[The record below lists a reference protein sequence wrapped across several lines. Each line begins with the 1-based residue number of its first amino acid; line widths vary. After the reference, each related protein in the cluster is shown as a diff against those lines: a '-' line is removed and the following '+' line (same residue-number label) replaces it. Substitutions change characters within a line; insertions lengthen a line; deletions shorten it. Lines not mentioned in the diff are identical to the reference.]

1 MIQVEEKVCAI
12 CGNTFMGSYKQK
24 YCSATCRLES
34 MRRSNLKYRA
44 ENKDKLNEK
53 ARQYRADL
61 KAKEAAAENQIALLR
76 KGKVEISVQKHA
88 KIPQKS
94 RWSKKYMAATRLDK
108 IAMLCTALEK
118 HGYGIF
124 HYGYISS
131 IYLSNEYYRLL
142 RLVLIAEENKK
153 GGSNYEIHT

>member
-61 KAKEAAAENQIALLR
+61 KAKEAAAIFDAMEGDLKLVSDILLNM
-76 KGKVEISVQKHA
+76 SA
-88 KIPQKS
+88 KS
-94 RWSKKYMAATRLDK
+94 RADILGKMDPEIAAK
-108 IAMLCTALEK
+108 VTAIMEPK
-118 HGYGIF
+118 
-124 HYGYISS
+124 
-131 IYLSNEYYRLL
+131 
-142 RLVLIAEENKK
+142 NK
-153 GGSNYEIHT
+153 